1 MAHPTRSLMKHPVLI
16 VDDHPIVRRGLMD
29 VINETI
35 DLEICGEAADVPE
48 AIRQIEATQPHAVI
62 VDITL
67 GDEDGIELIDCI
79 KWRWP
84 SIKILVSSARDE
96 KTFAGRVLRAGAL
109 GFISKR
115 EPLPQ
120 VVNALRQVLRG
131 EVYLSPHMTTC
142 LLQRAAGRQSLEP
155 DPVQSLSNREL
166 QVFQLIG
173 EGLNT
178 REIAHR
184 LGISPK
190 TVESHRKVLKE
201 KLNAPTSSHL
211 SRQAFQWVQENR

>member
-1 MAHPTRSLMKHPVLI
+1 MAQPTRSLMKHPVLI

-178 REIAHR
+178 REIAQR

>member
-84 SIKILVSSARDE
+84 SIRILVSSARDE